1 VVISL
6 KKNKEQ
12 WWDGLTKEKS
22 LKRFIKARARP
33 QSAARKRRRR
43 GLRQSRR
50 EWRPTAAPAP
60 APQVDFAKWCDE
72 DDKEYTG
79 EDSFPGGG

>member
-1 VVISL
+1 MISL
-6 KKNKEQ
+6 KKKDEQ
-12 WWDGLTKEKS
+12 WWDGLSKEKS

-43 GLRQSRR
+43 GLRQSCR
-50 EWRPTAAPAP
+50 ESGGPAP

>member
-1 VVISL
+1 MISL
-6 KKNKEQ
+6 KKKEEQ

-22 LKRFIKARARP
+22 LKRFIKARAAPVSSP
-33 QSAARKRRRR
+33 QEAAARSP
-43 GLRQSRR
+43 LEPQR